1 MKHNIII
8 INGPNLNLLGEREK
22 EKYGTETLKDVEI
35 ACDKLA
41 SKKKSNY
48 DNIDSG
54 DRSDDDDD
62 DDDDDEDSG
71 ENNNNLKIK
80 NDINNNDDYNN
91 NIADNST
98 MSILYLFQVG
108 VWHTLVGNSYF
119 R

>member
-1 MKHNIII
+1 MRSED
-8 INGPNLNLLGEREK
+8 GERHHHTKWTNEILSFS
-22 EKYGTETLKDVEI
+22 TIRSTLHT
-35 ACDKLA
+35 
-41 SKKKSNY
+41 KKKSNY

-62 DDDDDEDSG
+62 DDSG

-98 MSILYLFQVG
+98 MSILYLLQVG